1 MNAPTPDELRLGA
14 LPPET
19 AQAFRACTALL
30 FFRTGGWYLAGGTA
44 LALQAGH
51 RRSVDLDFFTSKSDF
66 SVADV
71 ERTMMEAGAW
81 QTTLSSKGT
90 LYGEFV
96 GAKVSFIAY
105 PFFRPS
111 APAFECGTVTVLSV
125 DDIAVMKV
133 IAVSQRGR
141 KRDFLD
147 LYWYLA
153 VHGAQLTTLV
163 TRVLDQYPQ
172 DHNVRHLLKSLC
184 YFVDAEEDAMPQ
196 VFFDAG
202 WESVKR
208 WFEREVPRAAK
219 ALLRID

>member
-1 MNAPTPDELRLGA
+1 
-14 LPPET
+14 
-19 AQAFRACTALL
+19 
-30 FFRTGGWYLAGGTA
+30 
-44 LALQAGH
+44 
-51 RRSVDLDFFTSKSDF
+51 
-66 SVADV
+66 
-71 ERTMMEAGAW
+71 
-81 QTTLSSKGT
+81 
-90 LYGEFV
+90 
-96 GAKVSFIAY
+96 
-105 PFFRPS
+105 
-111 APAFECGTVTVLSV
+111 
-125 DDIAVMKV
+125 MKV